1 MRYLKKIILIP
12 VFNDWKSLNL
22 LLSKLDSNLKK
33 KINNIDI
40 LIMNDNS
47 SERIKII
54 NKKFDCIK
62 KIEVLTIPKN
72 VGSQRAIALG
82 LLYLKKLKS
91 EFIVTVMDS
100 DGEDDPN
107 QVFRMINL
115 AMKSP
120 NLVITS
126 NRKNRKESKII
137 ILLYKIHLVLTF
149 IFSFKWISFG
159 NFSSFHKK
167 NISSLFI
174 DNSPHYALSSA
185 VVKNCLFKRVYA
197 KRKKRYFD
205 KSKLSLISL
214 IEHSLRVNAVFLKKI
229 CITSAIYTSLAF
241 LILPSTYYLI
251 TLSLILIFIFFI
263 VFVKI
268 KFYKIQ
274 NYKMKKK
281 VIK

>member
-1 MRYLKKIILIP
+1 
-12 VFNDWKSLNL
+12 
-22 LLSKLDSNLKK
+22 
-33 KINNIDI
+33 
-40 LIMNDNS
+40 MNDNS
-47 SERIKII
+47 SEKLKSLI
-54 NKKFDCIK
+54 KKFDCIK

-126 NRKNRKESKII
+126 NRENRKESKII

-167 NISSLFI
+167 
-174 DNSPHYALSSA
+174 Y
-185 VVKNCLFKRVYA
+185 FK
-197 KRKKRYFD
+197 
-205 KSKLSLISL
+205 S
-214 IEHSLRVNAVFLKKI
+214 
-229 CITSAIYTSLAF
+229 
-241 LILPSTYYLI
+241 
-251 TLSLILIFIFFI
+251 
-263 VFVKI
+263 
-268 KFYKIQ
+268 FYR
-274 NYKMKKK
+274 
-281 VIK
+281 